1 VPRISPALACFGL
14 VVLGACGSAPTE
26 TTTITEVTVRSTGG
40 AAPANANRRAVPGV
54 YRAAWRDVTSTD
66 GCFFFSG
73 PADLGRDDHLG
84 TEARMSGGVL
94 ELGPALTFREVSPG
108 TWMREAPHEHG
119 GTWTSRETITLT
131 PTTSAFGEGFVGHYH
146 YDELA
151 PGTTAPGTC
160 HIDARLEL
168 WP

>member
-1 VPRISPALACFGL
+1 MLRSIPVALLVSVLLACGP
-14 VVLGACGSAPTE
+14 VPTE
-26 TTTITEVTVRSTGG
+26 TTVTEITVRTSGDEPGT
-40 AAPANANRRAVPGV
+40 NANRRAVPGV
-54 YRAAWRDVTSTD
+54 YRAAWRDVTSTA

-73 PADLGRDDHLG
+73 PTDLGRDDHLG
-84 TEARMSGGVL
+84 DDARMSGGTL
-94 ELGPALTFREVSPG
+94 ELGPALVFHEAAPG
-108 TWMREAPHEHG
+108 TWVREAPHEYG

-131 PTTSAFGEGFVGHYH
+131 PTSSPAGDGFVGRYH
-146 YDELA
+146 YDEIS